1 MTTWTGVSTS
11 SPSWTNLADVST
23 GYFEVEDGIHLL
35 ATESGD
41 LLQQAGPTA
50 IGVAD
55 WQDLPAVSTTTWTVQ

>member
-11 SPSWTNLADVST
+11 STSWTNVADVST

-41 LLQQAGPTA
+41 LLHQAGPTA